1 MQRLLKGGELALSEK
16 EKAIIKR
23 IAEAFK
29 RMPDGRREY
38 LLGFAEGVLHA
49 TSEREQQEPN
59 DSAEREVSA

>member
-1 MQRLLKGGELALSEK
+1 MAKGGELALSEK
-16 EKAIIKR
+16 EKAIVQR

-49 TSEREQQEPN
+49 TSEKEQQESN
-59 DSAEREVSA
+59 DNAEREVSA

>member
-1 MQRLLKGGELALSEK
+1 MSEK
-16 EKAIIKR
+16 EKAIVQR

-49 TSEREQQEPN
+49 TSEKEQQESN
-59 DSAEREVSA
+59 DNAEREVSA